1 MAALCVSARA
11 SLVAVLNNAR
21 PSRGAAT
28 SRVAPAITQI
38 QQRWSSYKSSSKYT
52 KPEDYTDYEI
62 SNDPNEWKYVER
74 LLRYKII
81 PKPPSTTDVELPSGY
96 KPAQALPK
104 DTPYFV
110 ERTKNYMQ
118 PVYLQVNLRKV
129 KRVTKIRKI
138 QGDIWKL
145 DQDLKEYIEDITK
158 QKIASQIFE
167 FAGLIILRGDHV
179 SRVKKWMDMKGF

>member
-1 MAALCVSARA
+1 M
-11 SLVAVLNNAR
+11 N
-21 PSRGAAT
+21 
-28 SRVAPAITQI
+28 
-38 QQRWSSYKSSSKYT
+38 
-52 KPEDYTDYEI
+52 
-62 SNDPNEWKYVER
+62 
-74 LLRYKII
+74 
-81 PKPPSTTDVELPSGY
+81 ST
-96 KPAQALPK
+96 ALPK